1 MGNFNRSIRNIMS
14 NKRKMNIDWHK
25 VFRAIAKETPES
37 LMFVLNLGTT
47 DITFWNREYQICE
60 RGDMPCN
67 YIV

>member
-1 MGNFNRSIRNIMS
+1 
-14 NKRKMNIDWHK
+14 MNIDWHK